1 MEAKLQGTFS
11 QLKYERADVAKM
23 TRELKKTLAQFNGA
37 ENYQKARECYLKI
50 DKLLGA
56 AQTAGTVAHVRNS
69 INLADKFYEK
79 EANYYNAAFAKL
91 IPLSKKMYK
100 AMLESRFRVDFE
112 NEFGEIFIKKL
123 NAQYTLANNK
133 LILPTIRVE
142 KLKNEFNKAVAACS
156 CEFRGEKCNFY
167 GLLKHIQS
175 TDRQERK
182 EAFLAWAKLYEDV
195 SPKLDEIF
203 SKLVK
208 LRAGMAKKAGF
219 ESFTKM
225 SYLQRER
232 FDYDE
237 KDVAEFRENVL
248 KYITPACEKLYEQ
261 QAKRLG
267 VDKLRFYDEQL
278 VFPEGNAVPK
288 GGKDELVAAARTMYG
303 ELSPETGEFFDF
315 MSEHEL
321 FDLETRQNKR
331 MGGYCTMLGEYKA
344 PFIFSNFNGTSA
356 DVDVLTHE
364 AGHAFEAYVASR
376 IQPIADFV
384 FSTSEIDEIHSMTME
399 HFTYPWMEKFFGE
412 NTEKYLYLHLSQALE
427 VIPYMC
433 CVDEYQHRVYENIA
447 MTAMERRAVWREI
460 EKKYM
465 PWRDY
470 DGNEFLEKGGFWMQK
485 QHIFLYPFY
494 YIDYALA
501 QTCAF
506 QLYIRMR
513 EDRDAAWQDYLRL
526 CRAGGSKGYFELLK
540 VANLE
545 NPFKEETMKEVTQK
559 VMEALS
565 YSDAV
570 K

>member
-11 QLKYERADVAKM
+11 QLNYERVNVGAL
-23 TRELKKTLAQFNGA
+23 TRELKKTLAEFTKAQS
-37 ENYQKARECYLKI
+37 YQNARACYLSI
-50 DKLLGA
+50 DKLMGT
-56 AQTAGTVAHVRNS
+56 AQTAGTVAHIRNS
-69 INLADKFYEK
+69 IDLSDKFYEK
-79 EANYYNAAFAKL
+79 EVNYYSAAFAKL
-91 IPLSKKMYK
+91 IPLSKKMHK
-100 AMLESRFRVDFE
+100 AMLDSRFRSDFE
-112 NEFGEIFIKKL
+112 NEFGEIFIKSID
-123 NAQYTLANNK
+123 AQYRLASNK
-133 LILPTIRVE
+133 LIWPTIRVE
-142 KLKNEFNKAVAACS
+142 KLKNEFNKKVAACS
-156 CEFRGEKCNFY
+156 CDFRGEKCNFY
-167 GLLKHIQS
+167 GLLKHMQS
-175 TDRQERK
+175 TDRAERK
-182 EAFLAWAKLYEDV
+182 EAFLAWAKLYEEV
-195 SPKLDEIF
+195 SPELDDIF

-208 LRAGMAKKAGF
+208 LRVGMAKKAGF

-225 SYLQRER
+225 SYLER
-232 FDYDE
+232 GRYDYNE
-237 KDVAEFRENVL
+237 KDVAEFRENVR
-248 KYITPACEKLYEQ
+248 KYITPACEKLYAQ
-261 QAKRLG
+261 QAERLG
-267 VDKLRFYDEQL
+267 TDKLKYYDEQL

-288 GGKDELVAAARTMYG
+288 GTKDDMVAAAQQMYR

-315 MSEHEL
+315 MKEHEL
-321 FDLETRQNKR
+321 FDLETKQNKR
-331 MGGYCTMLGEYKA
+331 MGGYCTMLGDYKA

-364 AGHAFEAYVASR
+364 AGHAFEAYTASR
-376 IQPIADFV
+376 IQPLADFV
-384 FSTSEIDEIHSMTME
+384 FSTSEVDEIHSMTME

-433 CVDEYQHRVYENIA
+433 CVDEYQHRVYEKPE
-447 MTAMERRAVWREI
+447 MTAMERRAAWRGI

-470 DGNEFLEKGGFWMQK
+470 DGNDFLEKGGFWMQK

-506 QLYIRMR
+506 QLYIKMR

-540 VANLE
+540 LADLE
-545 NPFKEETMKEVTQK
+545 NPFKEEVIRDVTEK
-559 VMEALS
+559 IMEALS
-565 YSDAV
+565 YSDAA